1 MSLTRIIRLRRP
13 SPSRG
18 DVVVGLAVAI
28 PVLGSL
34 ISHAVHYDQPLIVL
48 LAVGALF
55 AIAVRERQ
63 PHVALLV
70 AVGVRGAMPGNQALL
85 IPALVVLYTLA
96 SRRPWPV
103 PAAAAVVVTLASLVA
118 GLGWGDITGHGA
130 RLAYVIGTTASCAAA
145 VALGL
150 YVGARRRLIAGLRER
165 AERLDRER
173 ELLADRAV
181 AQERVRIAQELHD
194 VIAHTISLIVVTA
207 QGLGV
212 TTDDQRVVA
221 SSESIADLGRQAMA
235 EMDRT
240 LRLLRTGARESSGV
254 DPQPGL
260 ANLDRLLEQA
270 RAAGL
275 TIELTVEGQPRA
287 LPQSE
292 DLSAFRIVQE
302 ALTNVIKHAAGA
314 RTNVTLT
321 YQAAAL
327 RLTIADSGD
336 GEGTGARHNAPTE
349 GHGLVGMRERA
360 ALFGGTLTAQPRP
373 EHGFEVTAV
382 LPYAAADS

>member
-1 MSLTRIIRLRRP
+1 M
-13 SPSRG
+13 
-18 DVVVGLAVAI
+18 VGLAVAV

-34 ISHAVHYDQPLIVL
+34 IYHAARDDQPLMVL
-48 LAVGALF
+48 LGVAALF
-55 AIAVRERQ
+55 AVAVRERQ
-63 PHVALLV
+63 PLIGLLV
-70 AVGVRGAMPGNQALL
+70 AVGVRGAIPGNQALL

-103 PAAAAVVVTLASLVA
+103 PAAAALLVTLASVAA
-118 GLGWGDITGHGA
+118 GLGWGDITGPGA
-130 RLAYVIGTTASCAAA
+130 RLGYGSGTTASCAAA

-150 YVGARRRLIAGLRER
+150 YVGARRRLIAGLRDR

-181 AQERVRIAQELHD
+181 AQERVRIARELHD
-194 VIAHTISLIVVTA
+194 VIAHTISLMVVTA

-212 TTDDQRVVA
+212 TTEDQRVVE
-221 SSESIADLGRQAMA
+221 STDSIADLGRQAMT

-240 LRLLRTGARESSGV
+240 LRLLRTGASELAGV
-254 DPQPGL
+254 GPQPGL
-260 ANLDRLLEQA
+260 ANLDRLLEQG
-270 RAAGL
+270 RSAGL
-275 TIELTVEGQPRA
+275 TIELTVEGQPRP

-314 RTNVTLT
+314 RTSVTLA

-336 GEGTGARHNAPTE
+336 AESEGARHTTRAE

-360 ALFGGTLTAQPRP
+360 ALFGGTLTAQPGP

-382 LPYAAADS
+382 LPYARADS